1 MTRWIAAGG
10 VFLVSLDSTVNVA
23 FPAMAATFAVAPET
37 LRWVIVAYVFA
48 YAVMSFGGGAA
59 ADMVGHARVF
69 RLGVAGSI
77 VGFVMAGTAS
87 TFAALLVGRFVQG
100 LAGGLVYGTAPG
112 LVTLATP
119 PAARGRALGFLNAA
133 LGVALT
139 VGPIVAGVLVDTVGW
154 RSIFHLR
161 VPLALAVLA
170 WSLVL
175 PPTGAP
181 TARGLVRV
189 SDVLRAPV
197 LAAGL
202 LAFVANAGI
211 FAIWL
216 LASFY
221 LVGAR
226 GLSAS
231 VSGAVFML
239 TPLGM
244 TLVAPLAG
252 RAVDRVGAHAPLVA
266 GLTLEAA
273 GLAIMSVADD
283 RTSIAL
289 VAAALFAAGAGLGI
303 FQVPYMTM
311 VMAAFPPARQGAAG
325 GFAFL
330 ARTLGV
336 VAGVLVLAHVFAV
349 RRAAAGFATAFAQSF
364 VVAASGVAVAAVLAL
379 VLPWMAS
386 PRRRS
391 PSA

>member
-1 MTRWIAAGG
+1 MTRWIAAAG

-48 YAVMSFGGGAA
+48 YAVMSFVGGAA
-59 ADMVGHARVF
+59 ADVVGHARVF
-69 RLGVAGSI
+69 RLGVAASVI
-77 VGFVMAGTAS
+77 GFVMAGTAP
-87 TFAALLVGRFVQG
+87 TFDALLVGRFVQG
-100 LAGGLVYGTAPG
+100 LAGGLVYGTAPS

-119 PAARGRALGFLNAA
+119 AAARGRALGFLNAA

-139 VGPIVAGVLVDTVGW
+139 VGPLIAGVLVDVVGW

-161 VPLALAVLA
+161 VPIALAVLA
-170 WSLVL
+170 WSLAL
-175 PPTGAP
+175 APTGAT
-181 TARGLVRV
+181 TARRLVRV
-189 SDVLRAPV
+189 ADVLRARV

-231 VSGAVFML
+231 ASGAVFML

-244 TLVAPLAG
+244 TLVAPLVG

-266 GLTLEAA
+266 GLVLEAG
-273 GLAIMSVADD
+273 GLAIMSAADD
-283 RTSIAL
+283 RTSIVL

-311 VMAAFPPARQGAAG
+311 VMAAFPPGQQGAAG

-336 VAGVLVLAHVFAV
+336 VAGVLVLAQVFAV
-349 RRAAAGFATAFAQSF
+349 RRAAAGFAAAFAEAF
-364 VVAASGVAVAAVLAL
+364 VVAAVGVALAAVLAL
-379 VLPWMAS
+379 VLPRPAS
-386 PRRRS
+386 PRR
-391 PSA
+391 

>member
-48 YAVMSFGGGAA
+48 YAVMSFVGGAA
-59 ADMVGHARVF
+59 ADVVGHARVF
-69 RLGVAGSI
+69 RLGVAASI
-77 VGFVMAGTAS
+77 IGFVVAGTAG
-87 TFAALLVGRFVQG
+87 TFDALLVGRFVQG

-139 VGPIVAGVLVDTVGW
+139 VGPIIAGVLVDAVGW

-161 VPLALAVLA
+161 VPVALVVLA
-170 WSLVL
+170 WSLALASV
-175 PPTGAP
+175 GAP
-181 TARGLVRV
+181 ATRRLVSV
-189 SDVLRAPV
+189 ADVLRARV

-226 GLSAS
+226 GLSATA
-231 VSGAVFML
+231 SGVVFML

-244 TLVAPLAG
+244 TLAAPLAG
-252 RAVDRVGAHAPLVA
+252 RVVDRVGAHAPLVA
-266 GLTLEAA
+266 GLVLEAA
-273 GLAIMSVADD
+273 GLAVMSAADE

-289 VAAALFAAGAGLGI
+289 VSAALFAAGAGLGI
-303 FQVPYMTM
+303 FQVPYMAV
-311 VMAAFPPARQGAAG
+311 VMAAFPSGQQGAAG

-336 VAGVLVLAHVFAV
+336 VAGVLVLAEVFAA
-349 RRAAAGFATAFAQSF
+349 RRAAAGFTAAFAEAF
-364 VVAASGVAVAAVLAL
+364 VVAAAGVAVAAVLAL
-379 VLPWMAS
+379 VLPRTAS
-386 PRRRS
+386 SRR
-391 PSA
+391 